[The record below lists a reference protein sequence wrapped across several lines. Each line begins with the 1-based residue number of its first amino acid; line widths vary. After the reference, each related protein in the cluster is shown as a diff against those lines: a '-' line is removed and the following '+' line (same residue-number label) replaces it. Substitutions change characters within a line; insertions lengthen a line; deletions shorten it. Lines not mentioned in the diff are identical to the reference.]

1 MSLMDALYIGVSG
14 LRTSQNALNT
24 TSHNITNAET
34 PGFVRQQT
42 VMTDYG
48 YSNIGGN
55 RISTWQVGMGVDT
68 QVVRQVRDQF
78 LDQAYRK
85 ESGRQ

>member
-1 MSLMDALYIGVSG
+1 MGLMDALYVGVSG
-14 LRTSQNALNT
+14 LRTSQNALNA

-42 VMTDYG
+42 LMTDFG

-55 RISTWQVGMGVDT
+55 KISTWQVGMGVST
-68 QVVRQVRDQF
+68 QAVR
-78 LDQAYRK
+78 
-85 ESGRQ
+85 